1 MKFEDVKIGQILKDV
16 YGNRYEVIDIM
27 HENKY
32 FPILVKCVEFKKSVK
47 VDMYSFLTDVNQT
60 LWILKDRSLMLSVDN
75 GLGKIVKDNFYP
87 GSELLKSLEQI
98 TIDIAGIKLHYLLGH
113 QSIVDSID
121 LTLSEMEIVED
132 DYLTRDNVK
141 IGMTVIDGLGNE
153 YVVIGYGARFV
164 QMTNN
169 MKFTNMDGMVKNID
183 VAMYVPYYNGCD
195 AENVCT
201 TKDFHIVKGESK

>member
-16 YGNRYEVIDIM
+16 YGNRYEVIDIS
-27 HENKY
+27 NKV
-32 FPILVKCVEFKKSVK
+32 LVKCIEFKKSVR
-47 VDMYSFLTDVNQT
+47 VDSYTALVGVNQT
-60 LWILKDRSLMLSVDN
+60 LWVLKDRSMMLPIHE
-75 GLGKIVKDNFYP
+75 GFGKFIKDNFYSNLALS
-87 GSELLKSLEQI
+87 GNLEPI
-98 TIDIAGIKLHYLLGH
+98 TVDICGIKKHYLLAQ
-113 QSIVDSID
+113 QSTID
-121 LTLSEMEIVED
+121 KITLTLSEMEIVED

-164 QMTNN
+164 QMTHN

-183 VAMYVPYYNGCD
+183 VAMYIPYYNGCD

-201 TKDFHIVKGESK
+201 TKDFQIVKSESK